1 MRSTW
6 FRQQLTST
14 DELAG
19 LIGVPSELSVK
30 KQRCELDQHMQD
42 FIAQS
47 PFVLLG
53 TVGRDARCDVS
64 PRGDAPGVA
73 RVLDSRNLAIP
84 DWSGNRRV
92 DSLRNIIETGRAGL
106 LFLIPGLGE
115 TLRVNGRACVTRDT
129 ELLSAMSVQGK
140 QPKLAIGFE
149 IEECFL
155 QCAKALIR
163 SRLWESAAEGHMS
176 SLPCFAEILLEQ
188 TKIDGQT
195 VESLSQAI
203 AESYKNRL
211 Y

>member
-1 MRSTW
+1 MSREPL
-6 FRQQLTST
+6 RQRLTST
-14 DELAG
+14 AELIE
-19 LIGVPSELSVK
+19 LIGMPSELSLK
-30 KQRCELDQHMQD
+30 KQLSELDRHMKE
-42 FIAQS
+42 FIAEA

-53 TVGRDARCDVS
+53 TVGRDGTCDVS

-73 RVLDSRNLAIP
+73 RVLDSRTLVIP
-84 DWSGNRRV
+84 EWSGNRRA

-115 TLRVNGRACVTRDT
+115 TLRVNGRACVTRDDD
-129 ELLSAMSVQGK
+129 LLGSLSVQGK

-149 IEECFL
+149 VEECFL

-163 SRLWESAAEGHMS
+163 SRLWDSSAEGRKS

-188 TKIDGQT
+188 TKIEGQT
-195 VESLSQAI
+195 VESLGQAI
-203 AESYKNRL
+203 AESYAKRL